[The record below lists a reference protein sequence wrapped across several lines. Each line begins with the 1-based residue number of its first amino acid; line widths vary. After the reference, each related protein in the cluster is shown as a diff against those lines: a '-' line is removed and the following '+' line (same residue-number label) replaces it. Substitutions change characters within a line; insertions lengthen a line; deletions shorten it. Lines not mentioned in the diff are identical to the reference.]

1 MLAVPC
7 CSACLRCVGQATRDA
22 SVLVAAAVCP
32 HPPLLVPDAA
42 GAAAGELDD
51 LRAAADAAVGAMS
64 ATEPDLI
71 VTVGGAT
78 EAAEF
83 AASAAGSLAG
93 YGVAWRTGDG
103 SATLPLSLTIGRWL
117 MERAGLLDASARRSV
132 GPSPRTRLIAVA
144 SGTPTA
150 ECLRLGAQIAR
161 RSPRVALLVMGDA
174 SARRSEKAPGFFD
187 ARAGPYDEAVQAA
200 LAGADAR
207 RLAQL
212 DPGLSVDL
220 LAAGRAAWQVLAG
233 AAGDGAYDGHLHF
246 AGAPYGVCYLVASWR
261 LTATRRGTPRVAG
274 DP

>member
-1 MLAVPC
+1 MFRTAARTAGSLEHASRRLRRHRPSPVLAVPC

-51 LRAAADAAVGAMS
+51 LRA
-64 ATEPDLI
+64 
-71 VTVGGAT
+71 
-78 EAAEF
+78 